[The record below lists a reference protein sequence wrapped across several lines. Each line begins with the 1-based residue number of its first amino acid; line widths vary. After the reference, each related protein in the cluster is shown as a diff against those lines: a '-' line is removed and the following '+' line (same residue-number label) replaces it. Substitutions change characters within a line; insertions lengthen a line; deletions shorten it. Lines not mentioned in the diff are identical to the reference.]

1 MNASTA
7 IVLVLILVIA
17 VFACRRM
24 FRVFFGTSDC
34 CGGGGGGGAKAKRV
48 RVADTDEAH
57 YPYVQDVQVG
67 GMTCPA
73 CANAVENALNALG
86 DTWARVDVD
95 AGSAHVLS
103 KRPLDAEEIRDAV
116 AGAGYYMA
124 RR

>member
-7 IVLVLILVIA
+7 LVLILILVIA

-34 CGGGGGGGAKAKRV
+34 CGSGGAKAKRV

-57 YPYVQDVQVG
+57 YPYVEDVQVG

-73 CANAVENALNALG
+73 CASAVENALNALG
-86 DTWARVDVD
+86 GTWARVDAD

-103 KRPLDAEEIRDAV
+103 KRPLDADEIRGAV
-116 AGAGYYMA
+116 ADAGYYVV